1 MAAGTAVM
9 HVPTQTSSVKKES
22 KHAPI
27 IKEVE
32 KNVVSQILTQLI
44 WKLHFKRRNVNR
56 VTKVFQYDLD
66 Y

>member
-9 HVPTQTSSVKKES
+9 HVPTQTNSVKKES

-32 KNVVSQILTQLI
+32 KNVVS
-44 WKLHFKRRNVNR
+44 
-56 VTKVFQYDLD
+56 
-66 Y
+66 